1 MLDNF
6 GLKDTI
12 VALSTPVGAG
22 GIGIVRIS
30 GTDAVKIADSLFLS
44 KGGKK
49 PSEFRKR
56 ELVLGEF
63 KSEKVSDTALCVVFD
78 NKSFT
83 GETTVEFQCHGGV
96 KLTNRVIE
104 ACIEKGARLARNGEF
119 SLRAF
124 LNGKMSLCEAEGMIG
139 LINATSDAE
148 IKANKTIS
156 DGGLT
161 KKINEYQKKVVDLIS
176 EVEVSFDYPEEDIE
190 YMEETKLKSGLNEL
204 IADIDSL
211 ISTYTSGA
219 LISSGINACLIGK
232 PNVGKSSLLNALLNK
247 DKAIVTD
254 IAGTTRDVIEDA
266 FEVNGIKVNILDTA
280 GIRNTDN
287 EVELLGVKK
296 SIDLINKAD
305 IVLFIVDSSK
315 CLDSEDAKILSML
328 SGKKYLTIYNK
339 VDKYTGVRKKD
350 GIYTSCVTGEGIN
363 KIKQSI
369 YELVIK
375 GRVQGDGLIIT
386 STRHFDALQKAKQ
399 SLILALDGLNKTTL
413 DAVSVDLNEAYVKLG
428 EITGNTS
435 NETILDSVFSKFC
448 LGK

>member
-1 MLDNF
+1 M
-6 GLKDTI
+6 
-12 VALSTPVGAG
+12 
-22 GIGIVRIS
+22 
-30 GTDAVKIADSLFLS
+30 
-44 KGGKK
+44 
-49 PSEFRKR
+49 
-56 ELVLGEF
+56 
-63 KSEKVSDTALCVVFD
+63 
-78 NKSFT
+78 
-83 GETTVEFQCHGGV
+83 
-96 KLTNRVIE
+96 
-104 ACIEKGARLARNGEF
+104 
-119 SLRAF
+119 
-124 LNGKMSLCEAEGMIG
+124 
-139 LINATSDAE
+139 
-148 IKANKTIS
+148 
-156 DGGLT
+156 
-161 KKINEYQKKVVDLIS
+161 
-176 EVEVSFDYPEEDIE
+176 
-190 YMEETKLKSGLNEL
+190 
-204 IADIDSL
+204 
-211 ISTYTSGA
+211 
-219 LISSGINACLIGK
+219 
-232 PNVGKSSLLNALLNK
+232 
-247 DKAIVTD
+247 
-254 IAGTTRDVIEDA
+254 
-266 FEVNGIKVNILDTA
+266 DTA

-287 EVELLGVKK
+287 VVELLGVKK

-350 GIYTSCVTGEGIN
+350 GIYTSCVTGEGID

-399 SLILALDGLNKTTL
+399 SLILALDGLNRTTL